1 VATPVV
7 VDAASVQPG
16 AGVKVPVELVVKVTN
31 PVGVLGVPDVS
42 VTVAV
47 QLVPWFNT
55 REEGEQ
61 VMLVLVVFEALAVI
75 PRMKL
80 LELPE

>member
-1 VATPVV
+1 VPEVAP
-7 VDAASVQPG
+7 AARVQLL
-16 AGVKVPVELVVKVTN
+16 AGVKVPVELVEKLTN
-31 PVGVLGVPDVS
+31 PVGVVGVPDVS

-55 REEGEQ
+55 RDEGEQ
-61 VMLVLVVFEALAVI
+61 VMLVVSGALAVI
-75 PRMKL
+75 PRLKL

>member
-1 VATPVV
+1 MPEVAP
-7 VDAASVQPG
+7 AARVQLL
-16 AGVKVPVELVVKVTN
+16 AGVKVPVELVEKLTN
-31 PVGVLGVPDVS
+31 PVGVVGVPDVS

-55 REEGEQ
+55 RDEGEQ
-61 VMLVLVVFEALAVI
+61 VMLVVSGALAVI
-75 PRMKL
+75 PRLKL

>member
-1 VATPVV
+1 MQPV
-7 VDAASVQPG
+7 

-55 REEGEQ
+55 REEGKQE
-61 VMLVLVVFEALAVI
+61 MLVLVVFEA
-75 PRMKL
+75 
-80 LELPE
+80 